1 MSGPANVTTSG
12 LRAGLIGAGIQASR
26 SPFMHMTEARDLGL
40 DLSYELF
47 DLDKYESGAAALP
60 QVLAEVR
67 ARGFL
72 GVNITYP
79 VKQSVL
85 PLLDSYSDDVSAL
98 GACNTVVFQDGKATG
113 HNTDWLGFAENFRL
127 GLPGAALDTVVQ
139 LGAGGAGSA
148 VTYALLKMGAGRIIV
163 HEIDAARAEASVRR
177 FNDLAGAERIFLS
190 RDLPGETAAASGV
203 VNCTPVGM
211 AKLPGSPL
219 PENLLRPDLWVADIV
234 YFPLRTELLRQA
246 AARGCRILEGGGM
259 AVFQA
264 AEALR
269 LFTGRT
275 PATERMLRKFQHAA
289 RAERAGT

>member
-1 MSGPANVTTSG
+1 MSS

-26 SPFMHMTEARDLGL
+26 SPFIHMTEARDLGL

-47 DLDKYESGAAALP
+47 DLDKYERGAVALP
-60 QVLAEVR
+60 QILAEVR
-67 ARGFL
+67 AKGFL

-79 VKQSVL
+79 VKQAVM
-85 PLLDSYSDDVSAL
+85 PLLDTYSEDVSAL
-98 GACNTVVFQDGKATG
+98 GACNTVVFQDGKAMG

-127 GLPGAALDTVVQ
+127 GLPGAAVDTVVQ

-148 VTYALLKMGAGRIIV
+148 ITYALLKMGAGRVIV
-163 HEIDAARAEASVRR
+163 HEIDAARGAALVSR
-177 FNDLAGAERIFLS
+177 FNDLAGAERVFLS
-190 RDLPGETAAASGV
+190 RDLASETAAASGV

-219 PENLLRPDLWVADIV
+219 PENLLRPDLWIADIV
-234 YFPLRTELLRQA
+234 YVPLRTELLRQA
-246 AARGCRILEGGGM
+246 ATRGCRTLEGGGM

-264 AEALR
+264 AEAFR

-275 PATERMLRKFQHAA
+275 PDPERMLQKFQQAA
-289 RAERAGT
+289 QAERAGT

>member
-1 MSGPANVTTSG
+1 MTS

-26 SPFMHMTEARDLGL
+26 SPFIHMTEARDLGL

-47 DLDKYESGAAALP
+47 DLDKYAGGAAALP

-67 ARGFL
+67 ANGFL

-98 GACNTVVFQDGKATG
+98 GACNTVVFQDGKAVG
-113 HNTDWLGFAENFRL
+113 HNTDWFGFAENFRL

-148 VTYALLKMGAGRIIV
+148 ITYALLKMGAGKIIV
-163 HEIDAARAEASVRR
+163 HEIDAARAETTVRR
-177 FNDLAGAERIFLS
+177 FNNLVGAERVFLS
-190 RDLPGETAAASGV
+190 KDLPSETAVASGV

-211 AKLPGSPL
+211 NKLPGSPL
-219 PENLLRPDLWVADIV
+219 PESLLRPDLWVADIV

-246 AARGCRILEGGGM
+246 AARGCRTLEGGGM

-264 AEALR
+264 AEAFR

-275 PATERMLRKFQHAA
+275 PDPERMLRKFQQAVE
-289 RAERAGT
+289 AERAGN